1 VSKHAAAIVFLLA
14 AALSLPG
21 RGPVRL
27 ENIRYYSYPEYT
39 RVVLDLSGSIKIS
52 EKVLKGTDSGRL
64 FFDLA
69 NCRFG
74 ADYPFEKKSEI
85 RIECGNLQRIRLG
98 HWKSQ
103 TLRVVFDFDK
113 IGKYNRFYLTSPFR
127 IVFDIYR
134 EAEFISRARQAQ
146 EAAAPTRGG
155 QPSGSGTP
163 TGGGQPSGSGTPT
176 GGGQPSGPGTPT
188 GGGQPSV
195 PDAPTGGGQPSGT
208 GAPSIAR
215 QLGLGVHRIV
225 IDPGHGGKDPGT
237 INRRLGLQEK
247 DITLDIGKRLNA
259 ILNEHKEF
267 EIILTRARDEYVPLE
282 ERAAIANSNQG
293 DIFVSIHTNSAPR
306 STARGV
312 ESYYLNVTADPRA
325 MEVAAQENAM
335 SSKSIAEMR
344 TILNQI
350 LQNSLISESRI
361 LSQFIQK
368 NMVANLLSKY
378 NAIEDL
384 GVKKAPFYV
393 LLGAQM
399 PSALVEVSFLSNRDE
414 ARRLNSPEYRQA
426 VAAGLYLGII
436 GFIQSLGKQ

>member
-1 VSKHAAAIVFLLA
+1 MTVGKHAAAIVFLLTA
-14 AALSLPG
+14 AISLPA

-39 RVVLDLSGSIKIS
+39 RVVLDLSGNIKIA
-52 EKVLKGTDSGRL
+52 ERVLKGGDSGRL
-64 FFDLA
+64 FFDLD

-74 ADYPFEKKSEI
+74 VDYPFEKKNEI
-85 RIECGNLQRIRLG
+85 RIRSGNLQRIRIG
-98 HWKSQ
+98 KWKTQ
-103 TLRVVFDFDK
+103 TIRVVFDFDK

-127 IVFDIYR
+127 IVFDIYSQ
-134 EAEFISRARQAQ
+134 AEFVSRAQQTPEQFIPAV
-146 EAAAPTRGG
+146 E
-155 QPSGSGTP
+155 GS
-163 TGGGQPSGSGTPT
+163 
-176 GGGQPSGPGTPT
+176 
-188 GGGQPSV
+188 
-195 PDAPTGGGQPSGT
+195 
-208 GAPSIAR
+208 PSIAR

-237 INRRLGLQEK
+237 VNRLLGVQEK

-267 EIILTRARDEYVPLE
+267 EIILTRPRDEYVPLE

-306 STARGV
+306 LTARGV

-335 SSKSIAEMR
+335 SSKSMAEMR
-344 TILNQI
+344 TILDQL
-350 LQNSLISESRI
+350 LQNSKISESRI
-361 LSQFIQK
+361 LSQFIQRS
-368 NMVANLLSKY
+368 MIANLQRKY
-378 NAIEDL
+378 DAIEDL

-399 PSALVEVSFLSNRDE
+399 PSALIEVSFLSNRDE
-414 ARRLNSPEYRQA
+414 AKRLNVPEYRQA

-436 GFIQSLGKQ
+436 NFIQSLGKR

>member
-1 VSKHAAAIVFLLA
+1 MHVGKHAAAIVILLA
-14 AALSLPG
+14 AACSLPA

-39 RVVLDLSGSIKIS
+39 RVVLDLSGSIKIA
-52 EKVLKGTDSGRL
+52 EKVLKGSDSGRL
-64 FFDLA
+64 FFDLV

-74 ADYPFEKKSEI
+74 VDYPFEKRNEI
-85 RIECGNLQRIRLG
+85 RIQCGNLQRIRLG
-98 HWKSQ
+98 KWKTQ
-103 TLRVVFDFDK
+103 TIRVVFDFDK

-127 IVFDIYR
+127 IVFDIYSQ
-134 EAEFISRARQAQ
+134 AEFISRAQQTHEPAVPAI
-146 EAAAPTRGG
+146 E
-155 QPSGSGTP
+155 GSP
-163 TGGGQPSGSGTPT
+163 TGGRQPGEPGSPT
-176 GGGQPSGPGTPT
+176 GGRQPGEPG
-188 GGGQPSV
+188 S
-195 PDAPTGGGQPSGT
+195 
-208 GAPSIAR
+208 PSIAR

-225 IDPGHGGKDPGT
+225 LDPGHGGKDPGT
-237 INRRLGLQEK
+237 VNRRLGLQEK
-247 DITLDIGKRLNA
+247 DITLDISKRLNA

-267 EIILTRARDEYVPLE
+267 EIILTRPRDEYVPLE

-306 STARGV
+306 LTARGV

-335 SSKSIAEMR
+335 SSKSMAEMR

-350 LQNSLISESRI
+350 LQNSKISESRI

-368 NMVANLLSKY
+368 SMVANLQRKY
-378 NAIEDL
+378 DAIEDL

-414 ARRLNSPEYRQA
+414 AQRLNSPEYRQA

-436 GFIQSLGKQ
+436 NFIQSLGKQ